1 MTVQGRVVYIEGCVP
16 DQGMEPALE
25 AFARSVEG
33 VQQSIA
39 AVFVKGASSSRPPYR
54 LLSAP

>member
-1 MTVQGRVVYIEGCVP
+1 
-16 DQGMEPALE
+16 MEPALE
-25 AFARSVEG
+25 AFAKGVAG

-39 AVFVKGASSSRPPYR
+39 AVFVKGASSRPPYR